1 VLLGTSLGTPWEHD
15 GNTLGTR
22 GKKKKPP
29 KISLPTPHLK
39 RKKTGP
45 LMNAC

>member
-1 VLLGTSLGTPWEHD
+1 VLLGTSSGTPWEHD

-22 GKKKKPP
+22 EKKKPP
-29 KISLPTPHLK
+29 KISLPIPHLK